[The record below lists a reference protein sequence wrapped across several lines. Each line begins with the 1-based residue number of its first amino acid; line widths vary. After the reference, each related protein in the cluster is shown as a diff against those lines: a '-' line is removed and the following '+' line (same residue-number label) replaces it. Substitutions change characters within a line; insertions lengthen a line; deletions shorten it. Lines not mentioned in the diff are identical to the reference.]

1 MFEKRKFIRLAL
13 QAVGKG
19 KTLAKV
25 FCGKEMEC
33 SVVDISLGGIRL
45 RFLVDE
51 DVDMKGKN
59 IKMVLLDGRFE
70 KTGEVRWQNGK
81 EFGVQFN
88 ELLMPREL
96 QNVLD
101 ELGF

>member
-33 SVVDISLGGIRL
+33 SVVDISLGGVRL
-45 RFLVDE
+45 RFLV
-51 DVDMKGKN
+51 
-59 IKMVLLDGRFE
+59 
-70 KTGEVRWQNGK
+70 
-81 EFGVQFN
+81 
-88 ELLMPREL
+88 
-96 QNVLD
+96 
-101 ELGF
+101 